1 MDIWV
6 AYKIDAA
13 SENIRLVR
21 DGDVQIYPPGFVPGG
36 DKKLSVSETSLR
48 RILQK
53 RFGKVFKE
61 VVDIES
67 LELPDQLA
75 AAGPLP
81 MEQLEA
87 RKDGWMAIGWR
98 KKDKKST
105 GSKDSVAG
113 LEVPNQLGSHLWMH
127 DFLLVGQ

>member
-6 AYKIDAA
+6 AYKIDAGA
-13 SENIRLVR
+13 DSIRLVR

-98 KKDKKST
+98 EKDEKST
-105 GSKDSVAG
+105 GNNESVAG
-113 LEVPNQLGSHLWMH
+113 LEAPSQFGSRL
-127 DFLLVGQ
+127 

>member
-1 MDIWV
+1 MC
-6 AYKIDAA
+6 
-13 SENIRLVR
+13 IRDR
-21 DGDVQIYPPGFVPGG
+21 
-36 DKKLSVSETSLR
+36 SLR

-61 VVDIES
+61 NVTVDP

-81 MEQLEA
+81 MEQFEA

-98 KKDKKST
+98 EKDE
-105 GSKDSVAG
+105 DSVKT
-113 LEVPNQLGSHLWMH
+113 Q
-127 DFLLVGQ
+127 